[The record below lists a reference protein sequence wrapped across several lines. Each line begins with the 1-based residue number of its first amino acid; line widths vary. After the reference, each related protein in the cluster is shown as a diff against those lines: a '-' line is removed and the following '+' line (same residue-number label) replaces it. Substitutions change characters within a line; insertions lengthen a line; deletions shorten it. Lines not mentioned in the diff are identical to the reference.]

1 VPKRIEASNAVA
13 AALTRLVADGF
24 VLRFLVESAFWHY
37 DERIITQTLLLRQ
50 LKMLLDE
57 LILAVA
63 GRLKALG
70 GCAPRSLTEIQGWHR
85 YA

>member
-24 VLRFLVESAFWHY
+24 VVRFLVESAFWHF
-37 DERIITQTLLLRQ
+37 DEGIITQTLLLRQ

-57 LILAVA
+57 LILAAA

-70 GCAPRSLTEIQGWHR
+70 Q
-85 YA
+85 